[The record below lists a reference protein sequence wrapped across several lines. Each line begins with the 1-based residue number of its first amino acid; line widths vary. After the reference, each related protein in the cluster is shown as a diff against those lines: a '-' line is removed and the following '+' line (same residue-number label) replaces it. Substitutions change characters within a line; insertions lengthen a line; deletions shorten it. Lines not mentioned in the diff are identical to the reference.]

1 MQNGLYGLPRTH
13 PLALRPTRTRNGH
26 ETAQSL
32 PQGLRA
38 CQKGH
43 VDPTRPNP
51 LPEAYEHAERCTST
65 PDGPPAVPK
74 ANEHGKWPQNNAP
87 TPPGPTSVPN
97 GAHAPQPTHSLAMN
111 SPDGH
116 KRHVRTPNGAHRAQT
131 AHPLSLWPPPTLRA
145 CEAAH
150 VDPRMSTRSP

>member
-1 MQNGLYGLPRTH
+1 MLQLSQLPSQHTERRTSTPNGASVRNGAATHETAQLTGPALQMAPKRPIPRPTDMQNGLYGLPRTH

-43 VDPTRPNP
+43 VDPTWPNP

-74 ANEHGKWPQNNAP
+74 AHEHANPL
-87 TPPGPTSVPN
+87 T
-97 GAHAPQPTHSLAMN
+97 
-111 SPDGH
+111 GH
-116 KRHVRTPNGAHRAQT
+116 E
-131 AHPLSLWPPPTLRA
+131 L
-145 CEAAH
+145 
-150 VDPRMSTRSP
+150 TRRP